1 MGALPSA
8 ARSFERRV
16 AGSRVAQIVSGR
28 RRCWRFLS
36 LAFWHYGGSFRG
48 TTTSQLGW
56 SQQFETRCNSLL
68 TILVEPEAAG

>member
-1 MGALPSA
+1 MASIF
-8 ARSFERRV
+8 FERHRL
-16 AGSRVAQIVSGR
+16 A
-28 RRCWRFLS
+28 RFLS

-68 TILVEPEAAG
+68 TILVEPETAG